1 MYFALF
7 SGNNASENDLLAA
20 LKDALT
26 LLPPAH
32 YHTLKYLIE
41 HLSRVVARHECTKMT
56 ALNMATVFT
65 PTLMPMP
72 EFSNGINDIP
82 SVMNEI
88 TVLEKIIIHHK
99 NIFT

>member
-1 MYFALF
+1 MSNFFYFILE
-7 SGNNASENDLLAA
+7 NASESNLVAA

-32 YHTLKYLIE
+32 YNTLKYLIE
-41 HLSRVVARHECTKMT
+41 HLSRVVARHEYTKMT

-72 EFSNGINDIP
+72 DFNNGGIP
-82 SVMNEI
+82 SVINEI